1 MALKYYVDYIDNLAM
16 SPNTEYRSGMQA
28 LVDAQ
33 WDNTTTKYTIQEEA
47 NIGTFIYTD
56 IEVYINHVIN
66 ESSTGRKNGD
76 DFRKLI
82 FKEII
87 QSGQKSFRNARG
99 HMYKFDNNYWITTF
113 TDNYNGDSVSVVVR
127 RCNNIAKYVDKETGD
142 IIEVPCVLDY
152 TATSPSP
159 KYSEDIVT
167 PDNHVVLIVQGN
179 NNTKWWKQNQ
189 RFIFNGRPF
198 KITGFNNYLQ
208 NNYVTQDTTIL
219 YFDLYLDEIQPG
231 DDIENSIANRYDYV
245 YSVNILQGNFSAKK
259 GDSGTLTAEVRLNN
273 EVVNRSI
280 IWSCIP
286 STGANIDSEGNYII
300 LAEPGTEV
308 EFKASISQYDQVTGV
323 VTCQVVES
331 LPEIKKL
338 VIDPVLSS
346 IPQGQ
351 SKTFSVNLYID
362 GIKQTDIVNY
372 SVEGV
377 STSYYSLKRNGNDFT
392 VSALRASTNPLVFNF
407 SVGDI
412 KETLEIKLKSA
423 F

>member
-1 MALKYYVDYIDNLAM
+1 M
-16 SPNTEYRSGMQA
+16 
-28 LVDAQ
+28 
-33 WDNTTTKYTIQEEA
+33 
-47 NIGTFIYTD
+47 
-56 IEVYINHVIN
+56 
-66 ESSTGRKNGD
+66 
-76 DFRKLI
+76 
-82 FKEII
+82 
-87 QSGQKSFRNARG
+87 
-99 HMYKFDNNYWITTF
+99 
-113 TDNYNGDSVSVVVR
+113 
-127 RCNNIAKYVDKETGD
+127 
-142 IIEVPCVLDY
+142 
-152 TATSPSP
+152 
-159 KYSEDIVT
+159 
-167 PDNHVVLIVQGN
+167 
-179 NNTKWWKQNQ
+179 
-189 RFIFNGRPF
+189 
-198 KITGFNNYLQ
+198 
-208 NNYVTQDTTIL
+208 
-219 YFDLYLDEIQPG
+219 
-231 DDIENSIANRYDYV
+231 
-245 YSVNILQGNFSAKK
+245 
-259 GDSGTLTAEVRLNN
+259 NN

-300 LAEPGTEV
+300 LAEPETEV

-392 VSALRASTNPLVFNF
+392 VSALKASTNPLVFNF